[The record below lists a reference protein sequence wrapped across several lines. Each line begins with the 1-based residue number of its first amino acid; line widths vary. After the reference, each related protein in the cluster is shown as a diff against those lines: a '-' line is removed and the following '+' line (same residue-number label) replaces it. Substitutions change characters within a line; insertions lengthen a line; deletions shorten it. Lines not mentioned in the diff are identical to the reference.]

1 MNILNNITVT
11 YEQTHYFPILFLLI
25 SFLLLLI
32 WATIFNDSHLINKET
47 QYLSIQI
54 LVSTLILVTTSLDS
68 GGFEEIAHSNERA
81 IIYGNNRPS
90 ANYSVFG
97 FLHHSQLIS
106 YFEILILLISIS
118 VLIITPTY
126 IQNYSIN
133 YNIQSSEYSLLIV
146 FNVLA
151 MFLLISSHNFVI
163 LYLSLELNSMIAYIF
178 ISLKQNE
185 TSLQAS
191 LKYFILSC
199 LSSLFFL
206 LGFSIWYGFTGV
218 SDYDDIKLIIKLY
231 KHLY

>member
-1 MNILNNITVT
+1 MWLDNITFT
-11 YEQTHYFPILFLLI
+11 YEQSQYFSYLFLLI

-32 WATIFNDSHLINKET
+32 WATVYNDFYLINKET

-54 LVSTLILVTTSLDS
+54 LTITLILVCTSLD
-68 GGFEEIAHSNERA
+68 GYGFDGIVHSNERA
-81 IIYGNNRPS
+81 ILHGNTVPS
-90 ANYSVFG
+90 AQYS
-97 FLHHSQLIS
+97 LSSWIHHSQLIV

-118 VLIITPTY
+118 VLLITPTY
-126 IQNYSIN
+126 IKRYSIN
-133 YNIQSSEYSLLIV
+133 YNIQSFEYSLLIV

-151 MFLLISSHNFVI
+151 MFLLISSYNFVT
-163 LYLSLELNSMIAYIF
+163 LYLALELNSMTAYIF

>member
-1 MNILNNITVT
+1 MWLNNITFT
-11 YEQTHYFPILFLLI
+11 YQDSQYFSYLFLLI
-25 SFLLLLI
+25 AFLMLLV
-32 WATIFNDSHLINKET
+32 WATVYNDSHFINKET

-54 LVSTLILVTTSLDS
+54 LITTLILVSTSLDS
-68 GGFEEIAHSNERA
+68 YGYDGIVHANERA
-81 IIYGNNRPS
+81 ILYNNPGPS
-90 ANYSVFG
+90 AQYSVFS
-97 FLHHSQLIS
+97 FIHHSQLTV

-118 VLIITPTY
+118 VLLITPTY
-126 IQNYSIN
+126 IKNYSIN
-133 YNIQSSEYSLLIV
+133 YNIQSFEYSLLIV

-151 MFLLISSHNFVI
+151 MFLLISSYNFVT
-163 LYLSLELNSMIAYIF
+163 LYLALELNSMIAYIF

>member
-1 MNILNNITVT
+1 MWLTNITFT
-11 YEQTHYFPILFLLI
+11 YEQSQYFSYLFLLI
-25 SFLLLLI
+25 AFLLLLI
-32 WATIFNDSHLINKET
+32 WATLYNDFYLINKET
-47 QYLSIQI
+47 QFLSIHILIITLI
-54 LVSTLILVTTSLDS
+54 LVSTSLD
-68 GGFEEIAHSNERA
+68 GYGYDGIVHSNERA
-81 IIYGNNRPS
+81 ILYNNPAS
-90 ANYSVFG
+90 SVQYSVFS
-97 FLHHSQLIS
+97 FIHHSQLIV

-118 VLIITPTY
+118 VLLITPTY
-126 IQNYSIN
+126 IKNYSIN
-133 YNIQSSEYSLLIV
+133 YNIQSFEYSLLIV

-151 MFLLISSHNFVI
+151 MFLLISSYNFVT
-163 LYLSLELNSMIAYIF
+163 LYLALELNSMIAYTF

>member
-1 MNILNNITVT
+1 MWLTNIKFT
-11 YEQTHYFPILFLLI
+11 YEHSQYFSYLFLLI
-25 SFLLLLI
+25 AFLSLLI
-32 WATIFNDSHLINKET
+32 WATIYNDTYLINKET

-54 LVSTLILVTTSLDS
+54 LFITLILVMTSLDS
-68 GGFEEIAHSNERA
+68 YGYDGIVHSNERA
-81 IIYGNNRPS
+81 ILYNNPAPS
-90 ANYSVFG
+90 AQSSVFS
-97 FLHHSQLIS
+97 FIHHNQLIV

-118 VLIITPTY
+118 VLLITPSY
-126 IQNYSIN
+126 IQNYSMN
-133 YNIQSSEYSLLIV
+133 YNIQSFEYSLLIV

-151 MFLLISSHNFVI
+151 MFLLISSYNFVT
-163 LYLSLELNSMIAYIF
+163 LYLALELNSMIAYIF

-218 SDYDDIKLIIKLY
+218 SDYDDIKLVIKLY